1 MADERKRVAAE
12 ICSYIDEE
20 NCKLNLEIP
29 LPGVK
34 KENINLKLFEDSF
47 NLRAAREDFDYVTA
61 GAFCCPVK
69 ASDVEANYE
78 NGLLRVV
85 VPFKDAIEN
94 AVEVPIN

>member
-29 LPGVK
+29 LPGGK
-34 KENINLKLFEDSF
+34 KENINLKLLEDSF

>member
-47 NLRAAREDFDYVTA
+47 NLRATREDFDYVTA

-69 ASDVEANYE
+69 ASDAEANYE